1 MEEEEEK
8 TERTVSGI
16 LSDLAET
23 TISHNLSQDTD
34 SVDFTPVVHPVE
46 PSGDGDRPVDCPIS
60 DTSLFQFFEDGK
72 WGNEEE
78 MLGINP
84 KKRVEI
90 CRDDNNDND
99 KNSREQQQRRLH
111 KRHQSQKGTPGNV
124 NIFHIFNQCKT

>member
-1 MEEEEEK
+1 M
-8 TERTVSGI
+8 
-16 LSDLAET
+16 LLC
-23 TISHNLSQDTD
+23 L
-34 SVDFTPVVHPVE
+34 FTPSRFE
-46 PSGDGDRPVDCPIS
+46 FSTC
-60 DTSLFQFFEDGK
+60 LQFEDGK